1 MNVPDG
7 FQSTFRSG
15 LHLHVPTLARLH
27 KLPKHPISTQGITR
41 KGEEITISPDT
52 PSRNRVSYSPASSPT
67 ELTSKHFRSS
77 TVSPRGFKFIAATA
91 TSPFEEFQTPATD
104 FPNSEISE
112 SLCSSLSLE
121 EEPHHT
127 PIYTSPRRSHSTS
140 LVGSDPA
147 NLIQE
152 ERFKVEVGRTGQMEL
167 QEKISTATRLTTNS
181 VEERGGFEVDLSIL
195 NRKIYCDR
203 CEKNVSTE
211 CLFRNAE
218 KSLWEKFLCGV
229 CFKGLGSSFKEIV
242 HFCGEC
248 GNEVA
253 LIRYKQEETYQ

>member
-7 FQSTFRSG
+7 FQSSLKSG
-15 LHLHVPTLARLH
+15 LHLHVPSLVRLH
-27 KLPKHPISTQGITR
+27 KLPKHPISTQGLNK
-41 KGEEITISPDT
+41 KGEQITISPDT
-52 PSRNRVSYSPASSPT
+52 PSRYRVSYSPTSPPN
-67 ELTSKHFRSS
+67 ELTSKHVRSS

-121 EEPHHT
+121 EEPHHS
-127 PIYTSPRRSHSTS
+127 PVYTSPRRSQNTS
-140 LVGSDPA
+140 LVGFDPA
-147 NLIQE
+147 NLLQE
-152 ERFKVEVGRTGQMEL
+152 ERFKVEVRTGQMEL
-167 QEKISTATRLTTNS
+167 QEKVSTATRLTTNS
-181 VEERGGFEVDLSIL
+181 VEERGGIEMDLSIL

-203 CEKNVSTE
+203 CEKNVNTE

-218 KSLWEKFLCGV
+218 KTLWEKFLCGV
-229 CFKGLGSSFKEIV
+229 CYKGLGSGFKEIV
-242 HFCGEC
+242 HFCVEC